1 MSGTQHPLP
10 SSSSRTSSPARAI
23 AGILLAGLAVALAAC
38 DSTTPT
44 APTQATQADVATLR
58 VPVATVVPYATGLD
72 NPRGLEFGPDGN
84 LYVAEGGTGGTM
96 TTEGQC
102 DQVIA
107 PVGPYTGDYTAR
119 ISMID
124 ADGNRT
130 TVADNLPS
138 SQTSPALGSLVS
150 GVGDVAFVGN
160 TLYAV
165 LAGAGCSHGF
175 ADVPNGIIR
184 VNGDGTWDV
193 VADLSAFQAA
203 NPVQHPEE
211 DDYEP
216 DGTWYSLIAVR
227 GDLYAVEPNHGEVDK
242 ITLHGNTAQVSRVV
256 DVSATQGHIVP
267 TAIAYHGN
275 FYFGNLTTFPLEPGA
290 ASIYQLTPAGVL
302 PRHFGQLTGVL
313 GIAFDHQGRLFALEN
328 TVCPTDEPCQP
339 TPETGAV
346 VMVRPDGTTATIA
359 SGLMFPTGMTMGPD
373 GALYVSVNGFGFP
386 AGGGEVVKIELSD

>member
-1 MSGTQHPLP
+1 MSGTQHPVSSLSTSTRLP
-10 SSSSRTSSPARAI
+10 RRAV
-23 AGILLAGLAVALAAC
+23 AEALLVGLAVALAGC
-38 DSTTPT
+38 DST
-44 APTQATQADVATLR
+44 APTEPMQAAQTDVAQLR
-58 VPVATVVPYATGLD
+58 VPVATVEPFATGLD

-84 LYVAEGGTGGTM
+84 LYVAEGGTGGTGS
-96 TTEGQC
+96 TEGQC

-107 PVGPYTGDYTAR
+107 PVGPYTSGYTAR

-124 ADGNRT
+124 PDGNRT
-130 TVADNLPS
+130 TVVDNLPS

-150 GVGDVAFVGN
+150 GVGDVAFIGN
-160 TLYAV
+160 QLYAV
-165 LAGAGCSHGF
+165 LAGAGCSHGI
-175 ADVPNGIIR
+175 ADVPNSIIR
-184 VNGDGTWDV
+184 VNGDGSWDV

-203 NPVQHPEE
+203 NPVKNAEEE
-211 DDYEP
+211 DFEP

-242 ITLHGNTAQVSRVV
+242 ITLHGNSAQVSRLV

-275 FYFGNLTTFPLEPGA
+275 FYFGNLTTFPLVPGA
-290 ASIYQLTPAGVL
+290 ASIYQLNPAGVL
-302 PRHFGQLTGVL
+302 PRHFGHLTSVL
-313 GIAFDHQGRLFALEN
+313 GIAFDHQGRLYALEN
-328 TVCPTDEPCQP
+328 TVCPTDEPCEP
-339 TPETGAV
+339 TPGTGAV

-386 AGGGEVVKIELSD
+386 EGAGGVVKVSLSD